1 MERRVLIHAPLGRD
15 GALAAEV
22 LAHAGLEAQACA
34 GLDELAQQLERG
46 AGCVLLVEEAL
57 TAGGFRLL
65 RGHVARQPNCSDLP
79 ILLLTHREADSPTVR
94 QAVAELGNVTLLE
107 RPVRV
112 LTLITSLQAVLRA
125 RSKQYQV
132 REAERRKD
140 EFLASLGHELRN
152 PLAPIRTSGA
162 LLAQL
167 YPDEAPVARVREV
180 IERQVTHLTRL
191 VDDLLDVARITTGK
205 IALRRERIA
214 FGAVIDHVLELCQQ
228 AAAAKQIALTAE
240 LPARPVE
247 LDADRARVVQ
257 IFANILANAVKF
269 TPPGGFVALRA
280 WRDGATLRVSIRDS
294 GIGLEPEAIGRIFT
308 MFEQSRTVSG
318 QISSGLGIGLSL
330 SRRFAEM
337 HGGGVEARSGGTGM
351 GSEFLI
357 HLPVVVEPL
366 PAAAGAAAG
375 ATTGAANWTAADET
389 VADETVADEAAGALP
404 APVAGAAAAAASV
417 LVVDDNDDAADSLAA
432 LLELEGFSVATA
444 YDGAGAVAAA
454 VAGRPDVVVMDLG
467 MPGMDGYQAARQ
479 IRAAPGGERILLI
492 ALTGWGQSDARRRTV
507 AAGFDHHLIKPVD
520 VEQILR
526 LAEQRQRRDDAA
538 AR

>member
-22 LAHAGLEAQACA
+22 LAHAGLEAQVCA
-34 GLDELAQQLERG
+34 GLDELARQLERG

-57 TAGGFRLL
+57 AAGGFRLL
-65 RGHVARQPNCSDLP
+65 REHVARQPNWSDLP

-125 RSKQYQV
+125 RGKQYQV

-167 YPDEAPVARVREV
+167 YPEAAPVARVREV
-180 IERQVTHLTRL
+180 IERQVSHLTRL

-205 IALRRERIA
+205 IALRRERVA
-214 FGAVIDHVLELCQQ
+214 FGAVMEHVLELCQQ

-240 LPARPVE
+240 LPAQPVE

-257 IFANILANAVKF
+257 IFANVLSNAVKF
-269 TPPGGFVALRA
+269 TPPGGSVALRA
-280 WRDGATLRVSIRDS
+280 WRDGATLRASIRDS

-337 HGGGVEARSGGTGM
+337 HGGGVEARSGGAGM

-357 HLPVVVEPL
+357 HLPVVVEAAPAAGK
-366 PAAAGAAAG
+366 AAAGAVAAG
-375 ATTGAANWTAADET
+375 VAGVPGVAANMAADA
-389 VADETVADEAAGALP
+389 VAD
-404 APVAGAAAAAASV
+404 AAAPASV

-432 LLELEGFSVATA
+432 LLELEGLRVATA
-444 YDGAGAVAAA
+444 YDGAGAVAAVA
-454 VAGRPDVVVMDLG
+454 AGRPDVVVMDLG

-526 LAEQRQRRDDAA
+526 LAGQVQRRADGAA